1 MKISL
6 NPFQFS
12 NFILFLLLGLSV
24 ISGCKKDDDKETT
37 TECDSFTTIDGKVTV
52 NGVENQL
59 SIAQLLV
66 NADEDFGDTYTFQI
80 AGISSDCNELSSVFL
95 NVTIASGNKLNG
107 TYPIRDFFSADTG
120 EAYGDYTKQK
130 ISPLSQSAENLVSG
144 TFKVTQNGTKDYTLV
159 IDAKTATGENI
170 KMNLSHKF

>member
-12 NFILFLLLGLSV
+12 NFIFFLLLGLSV
-24 ISGCKKDDDKETT
+24 LSGCKKDDDKEN
-37 TECDSFTTIDGKVTV
+37 TECDSFASIDGKVTV

-66 NADEDFGDTYTFQI
+66 SADEDFGDSYSFQI
-80 AGISSDCNELSSVFL
+80 AGFSNDCNELTSVYL
-95 NVTIASGNKLNG
+95 NVLIASGSKLNG
-107 TYPIRDFFSADTG
+107 TYPIRDFFSADKG
-120 EAYGDYTKQK
+120 EAYGSYTKQK
-130 ISPLSQSAENLVSG
+130 ISPLSQSSEDLVSG
-144 TFKVTQNGTKDYTLV
+144 TFKVTENGTKDYTLV
-159 IDAKTATGENI
+159 IDVKSATGENI